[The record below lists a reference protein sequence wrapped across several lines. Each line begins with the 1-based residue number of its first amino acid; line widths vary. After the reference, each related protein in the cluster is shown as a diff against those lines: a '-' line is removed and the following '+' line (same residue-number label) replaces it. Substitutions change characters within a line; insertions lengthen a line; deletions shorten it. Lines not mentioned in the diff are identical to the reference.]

1 MACTVFFSGVYIS
14 NLLSREWGKDPSKIN
29 IDEAAG
35 LIIALIGLPK
45 TYSIWIAAFFLFR
58 IIDIFKPPPIK
69 LLEFLPGG
77 WGIMADDVAAGIY
90 TNILCWIIIWIL

>member
-1 MACTVFFSGVYIS
+1 MACVVFFSGVYVS
-14 NLLSREWGKDPSKIN
+14 NLLIPEWGNDPAKIN

-35 LIIALIGLPK
+35 LIIALTGLPK
-45 TYSIWIAAFFLFR
+45 VYSIWIAAFFLFR

-77 WGIMADDVAAGIY
+77 WGIMTDDVAAGIY